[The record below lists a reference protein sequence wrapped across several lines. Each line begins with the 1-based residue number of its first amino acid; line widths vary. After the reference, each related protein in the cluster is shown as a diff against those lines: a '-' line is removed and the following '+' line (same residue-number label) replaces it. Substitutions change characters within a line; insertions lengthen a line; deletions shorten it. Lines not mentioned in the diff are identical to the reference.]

1 MNFET
6 AKLHLETSKLMGV
19 SFLPVEAV
27 STKVEHDTV
36 PNLDK
41 QQELEQLCI
50 SHDASC
56 QHCTTSTSHKQ
67 TVFGSGNSD
76 ASLLFIG
83 EAPSL
88 EEDAQGV
95 PFVGEAGQKLKQ
107 IIQAIGL
114 HPDDAY
120 VTNVLKSR
128 PADDRS
134 PLPTEVD
141 ICGAFLKK
149 QIEIIEPDIIVTLG
163 SVATKYILNT
173 NNGIS
178 RVRGQWGKYKNIPVL
193 PTFHPAYLL
202 RNYTT
207 EIRKQVWEDMQK
219 VISRLG

>member
-1 MNFET
+1 
-6 AKLHLETSKLMGV
+6 
-19 SFLPVEAV
+19 
-27 STKVEHDTV
+27 
-36 PNLDK
+36 
-41 QQELEQLCI
+41 
-50 SHDASC
+50 
-56 QHCTTSTSHKQ
+56 
-67 TVFGSGNSD
+67 
-76 ASLLFIG
+76 
-83 EAPSL
+83 L

-149 QIEIIEPDIIVTLG
+149 QIEIIEPDVIVTLG